1 MFETL
6 KSWIEVGLVIAI
18 LVMFFGLVARSNV
31 RAARV
36 LGWFSVA
43 WGLTVVIIE
52 GYGWYSKG
60 DWLIVPTRQFW
71 HQIDRG
77 SLNAFE
83 SAVERYFPSF
93 VNALSEWVL
102 NWPAWL
108 VLGMIGLGFLIYD
121 HFQVIH
127 SLAGRRPTPVWK
139 RLLIWLR
146 DALRPKEE
154 EQA

>member
-1 MFETL
+1 MLETL
-6 KSWIEVGLVIAI
+6 KSWVEVGLVIAI

-36 LGWFSVA
+36 FGWFSVA

-52 GYGWYSKG
+52 AYGWYDKG

-71 HQIDRG
+71 HQIDRT

-83 SAVERYFPSF
+83 SVIERYFPTAIDMF
-93 VNALSEWVL
+93 AEWVL

-108 VLGMIGLGFLIYD
+108 VLGIIGVAFLCYD
-121 HFQVIH
+121 HMQFVH
-127 SLAGRRPTPVWK
+127 SLAGRRPPPLWK
-139 RLLIWLR
+139 RLYIWVR
-146 DALRPKEE
+146 QAMREE
-154 EQA
+154 RAS

>member
-1 MFETL
+1 MLETL
-6 KSWIEVGLVIAI
+6 KSWVEVGLVIAI

-36 LGWFSVA
+36 FGWFSVA

-52 GYGWYSKG
+52 AYGWYDKG

-77 SLNAFE
+77 TLNAFE
-83 SAVERYFPSF
+83 SVVERYFPSMF
-93 VNALSEWVL
+93 DMLAEWVL
-102 NWPAWL
+102 DWPAWL
-108 VLGMIGLGFLIYD
+108 VLGLLGLSFLVYD
-121 HFQVIH
+121 HIQVIH
-127 SLAGRRPTPVWK
+127 SLAGRRPVPVWK
-139 RLLIWLR
+139 RAATWLR
-146 DALRPKEE
+146 EAVRPNE